1 MQRLC
6 PFRFLSGV
14 IVIAASLTLI
24 GCTYSAIPERERLYA
39 SAKYEQA
46 LGVTEAQI
54 KASGHASSAKLTV
67 LCLSY
72 ARVKRYDRL
81 FECADLLEQNI
92 KRGDTTSTDLDELA
106 RESPILGGM
115 ARSKFAGNKEMLG
128 DITYLPHYLRA
139 EAYIDLAK
147 YPQAVQ
153 EAKKA
158 YFFVDRQAQIGI
170 LGTLGLAFAL
180 NGDKAQALQMSDRL
194 SGLSIANPVMKASR
208 NFAVAK
214 IHVALN
220 DFGKALEEIRKNDP
234 TAHVML
240 ANLFFGA
247 MMSGQSMAV
256 YEEIPRKFMLS
267 KCLMETGDVSAAR
280 LGYDAL
286 LEMPQIRENGDIY
299 WMILFDRGKIAE
311 RDGDSRNAIDLYD
324 RAVEVIEQQRSTINT
339 ESSKIGFVGDKQALY
354 FQLIQV
360 LLQQKQYEKAFEYV
374 ERAKSRALVDLLA
387 SKKDFAVRGSDQDAV
402 RAALAADD
410 AAEAEAVIQNAD
422 LDKSGTRNLRIKAR
436 KALRDNAPELASFIS
451 VTSQPIGELL
461 AALPEDE
468 TLVEYYYQGNDMF
481 AFILDHERLQAV
493 RLDANGL
500 AAQVQNLRKAL
511 EDPLSPAWQQSS
523 HALYQRLWLP
533 IENRLAG
540 RNVIVVPHG
549 VLHYLPFA
557 ALQDNDGKFVIDRFA
572 MRFMPSASVLRYLR
586 QSMPK
591 KAAERLFVLGNP
603 DLGDPALDLQFAGD
617 EARQVAALFPES
629 QLLSRKDASKSNF
642 RKFAPLFTRIH
653 FATHG
658 KFQADEPLK
667 SGLYLAKG
675 SDNDGVLTVSEIYS
689 TNLDADLVTLSAC
702 ETGLGKI
709 TNGDDVVGLTRGFL
723 YAGSRS
729 IVASLW
735 SVDDKATSALM
746 AAFYRNMASMDK
758 RQALRQAQM
767 EARKHFPQP
776 FFWAAFQLTGRAD

>member
-1 MQRLC
+1 MQRRC
-6 PFRFLSGV
+6 SSRFLSGV
-14 IVIAASLTLI
+14 IGIAFIAPLV

-54 KASGHASSAKLTV
+54 KATGHASSAKLTV

-81 FECADLLEQNI
+81 FECADLLEKNVKQ
-92 KRGDTTSTDLDELA
+92 GDTTSTDLDELA

-115 ARSKFAGNKEMLG
+115 ARSQFAGNKEVLG
-128 DITYLPHYLRA
+128 DISYLPHYLRA

-180 NGDKAQALQMSDRL
+180 NGERAQALQMGDRL
-194 SGLSIANPVMKASR
+194 SGLNIVNPVMKASR

-214 IHVALN
+214 IYVALN
-220 DFGKALEEIRKNDP
+220 EFGKALDEIQKNDP
-234 TAHVML
+234 SAHVML
-240 ANLFFGA
+240 SNLFFGA

-267 KCLMETGDVSAAR
+267 KCLMETGKLSAAR
-280 LGYDAL
+280 DGYDAL

-299 WMILFDRGKIAE
+299 WMLLFDRGKIAE
-311 RDGDSRNAIDLYD
+311 HDGDFKGAIDFYD
-324 RAVEVIEQQRSTINT
+324 RAVEVIERQRSTINT

-354 FQLIQV
+354 FRLIQV
-360 LLQQKQYEKAFEYV
+360 LLQQAQYERAFEYV

-387 SKKDFAVRGSDQDAV
+387 SKKDFAVRGSDPDDIRV
-402 RAALAADD
+402 ALAANEL
-410 AAEAEAVIQNAD
+410 AEAEAVIQDVA
-422 LDKSGTRNLRIKAR
+422 LDKSNSRDLRIKAR
-436 KALRDNAPELASFIS
+436 KALLDKAPELASF
-451 VTSQPIGELL
+451 VTVMSPPIGELL
-461 AALPEDE
+461 AALPKDE
-468 TLVEYYYQGNDMF
+468 ALVEYYYQGNDMF
-481 AFILDHERLQAV
+481 AFILDHERVQAV

-500 AAQVQNLRKAL
+500 AAEVQNLRKAL
-511 EDPLSPAWQQSS
+511 EAPSSPAWQKSS
-523 HALYQRLWLP
+523 YVLYQRLWQPL
-533 IENRLAG
+533 ENRLAG
-540 RNVIVVPHG
+540 RNVIVIPHG
-549 VLHYLPFA
+549 ALHYLPFA
-557 ALQDNDGKFVIDRFA
+557 ALQDKEGRFLIDRFS
-572 MRFMPSASVLRYLR
+572 MRFLPSASVLRYLR
-586 QSMPK
+586 QAMPK
-591 KAAERLFVLGNP
+591 KSAERLFVLGNP
-603 DLGDPALDLQFAGD
+603 DLGDPALDLQFAD
-617 EARQVAALFPES
+617 AEARQVAALFPES
-629 QLLSRKDASKSNF
+629 QALFRQDASKSNF
-642 RKFAPLFTRIH
+642 RKFGVLFPRIH

-675 SDNDGVLTVSEIYS
+675 ADTEGVLTVSEIYS
-689 TNLDADLVTLSAC
+689 MNLDADLVTLSAC

-735 SVDDKATSALM
+735 SVDDKATAQLM
-746 AAFYRNMASMDK
+746 TAFYRNMATLNK
-758 RQALRQAQM
+758 GQALRQAQM
-767 EARKHFPQP
+767 ETRKDFPHP